1 MLQSVKSE
9 LERQTQVRIEAET
22 KLKETDAQLKS
33 IQAKSKQLINGM
45 QSQLEEQ
52 SKARVRAKIIPLQPI
67 SKRKTI
73 AQKHT
78 YSLQK
83 KIAF

>member
-9 LERQTQVRIEAET
+9 LERQTQLKTEAET
-22 KLKETDAQLKS
+22 KLKESETQLKS

-52 SKARVRAKIIPLQPI
+52 AKARVCHQII
-67 SKRKTI
+67 
-73 AQKHT
+73 
-78 YSLQK
+78 
-83 KIAF
+83 

>member
-9 LERQTQVRIEAET
+9 LERQTQLKTEAET
-22 KLKETDAQLKS
+22 KLKESETQLKS

-52 SKARVRAKIIPLQPI
+52 AKARVRHQIL
-67 SKRKTI
+67 I
-73 AQKHT
+73 ARQCHAILM
-78 YSLQK
+78 YSLGL
-83 KIAF
+83 